1 MMSGKQYKAF
11 GLLLCFFSLQIAV
24 AQTVPDRIEFAGMQL
39 FLTKKAKAR
48 IQADVDMIRKSAT
61 YFQQKVDRANLFFP
75 VIEKVFTEEGFP
87 TEFKY
92 LALQESS
99 LVSDAVSSSQA
110 VGYWQF
116 KKESAVEVGV
126 KVDHR
131 VDERMNIYASSKG
144 AAKYLKRNQAVLNN
158 WVYTLLSYNM
168 GLGGVRSQVNNEY
181 VGAQQME
188 IDDDMHWYVFRFL
201 AHKIAYE
208 GMVGNAHHSSLHL
221 VGYKITEQ
229 KKLQDIATETGL
241 NEQLVLD
248 YNKWCLHKEIPGDRE
263 YVVILPVPIADR
275 ERYIA
280 QYEKGVITT
289 PIHPPIIV
297 SKEAVHGTIVD
308 KGGVAYTAIDEV
320 PDWSKAPMRV
330 SINRVKAIRAA
341 SGDDINSITL
351 NAGIS
356 KEGFLRFNEITL
368 SHQLIPGN
376 YYYLQL
382 KRLKAL
388 VAFHTVKKGESTWSI
403 AQHYGIKQ
411 GAILSKNRM
420 DKHEALKEGRVL
432 WLRDKRPKDTPI
444 EYKKMEEPVTKAI
457 EVKPTVVIPP
467 IPVNDSTIPVIRESL
482 PDNDKYIY
490 HVVKQGETMFGISR
504 SYYVS
509 SDSILHWNG
518 LSDYSLKTGQNLI
531 VGRKIKAQVKH
542 IVKQGETLYKIAQ
555 LYKVDVNTILKN
567 NNKTEASLKIG
578 EELIISQ

>member
-1 MMSGKQYKAF
+1 MMRATNGKALV
-11 GLLLCFFSLQIAV
+11 LLFCFFSIQVAV

-39 FLTKKAKAR
+39 FFTKKAKAR
-48 IQADVDMIRKSAT
+48 IQADVDMIKKSTT

-87 TEFKY
+87 AEFKY

-131 VDERMNIYASSKG
+131 VDERMNIYASTKG

-158 WVYTLLSYNM
+158 WIYTLLSYNM
-168 GLGGVRSQVNNEY
+168 GLGGVKSQVNNEY

-221 VGYKITEQ
+221 VGYKTSEQ
-229 KKLQDIATETGL
+229 KKLQEIATEAGL
-241 NEQLVLD
+241 DEQLVLD

-263 YVVILPVPIADR
+263 YTVILPVPIADR
-275 ERYIA
+275 EQYIA
-280 QYEKGVITT
+280 KYEKGVSA

-297 SKEAVHGTIVD
+297 SQEPVHGTIVD
-308 KGGVAYTAIDEV
+308 KEGVAYTAIDEV
-320 PDWSKAPMRV
+320 PDWTKAPMRV
-330 SINRVKAIRAA
+330 SINRVKAVRI
-341 SGDDINSITL
+341 SPGDEINGITL
-351 NAGIS
+351 KMGIS
-356 KEGFLRFNEITL
+356 KEGFLRFNEITI

-382 KRLKAL
+382 KRMKAL
-388 VAFHTVKKGESTWSI
+388 VAFHTVKKGESVWSI

-420 DKHEALKEGRVL
+420 DKNEALKEGRVL

-444 EYKKMEEPVTKAI
+444 EYQKMEEAVIKPI
-457 EVKPTVVIPP
+457 DVKRNIVIPP
-467 IPVNDSTIPVIRESL
+467 IPSNDSSTPVLRESL
-482 PDNDKYIY
+482 PDNDKFIY
-490 HVVKQGETMFGISR
+490 HTVKQGETMFGISR

-509 SDSILHWNG
+509 SDSILHWNA
-518 LSDYSLKTGQNLI
+518 LPDYSIKTGQYLI
-531 VGRKIKAQVKH
+531 VGRKIKTPVKH
-542 IVKQGETLYKIAQ
+542 VVKQGETLYKIAQ

-567 NNKTEASLKIG
+567 NNKTEASIKIG

>member
-1 MMSGKQYKAF
+1 MNRYIAIVF
-11 GLLLCFFSLQIAV
+11 FICFLSSAITSAQI
-24 AQTVPDRIEFAGMQL
+24 VPDRIEFAGMQL

-48 IQADVDMIRKSAT
+48 VQADVDMIKKSAT

-75 VIEKVFTEEGFP
+75 VIEKVFAEEGFP
-87 TEFKY
+87 SEFKY

-99 LVSDAVSSSQA
+99 LVSDAVSSSHA

-131 VDERMNIYASSKG
+131 VDERMNIYASSRG

-188 IDDDMHWYVFRFL
+188 IDEDMHWYVFRFL

-221 VGYKITEQ
+221 IAYKLSEQ
-229 KKLQDIATETGL
+229 RKLQDIAKEANL
-241 NEQLVLD
+241 DEQLVLD
-248 YNKWCLHKEIPGDRE
+248 YNKWCLHKEVPGDKE
-263 YVVILPVPIADR
+263 YTVILPVPVADR
-275 ERYIA
+275 EQYIA
-280 QYEKGVITT
+280 KYEKGSASPIT
-289 PIHPPIIV
+289 PVRPPVIV
-297 SKEAVHGTIVD
+297 SNEPARGTIVD
-308 KGGVAYTAIDEV
+308 KEGVAYTAIDEV
-320 PDWSKAPMRV
+320 PDWTKAPMRV
-330 SINRVKAIRAA
+330 SINRVKAVRIAP
-341 SGDDINSITL
+341 GDDIHTITL
-351 NAGIS
+351 KSGIS
-356 KEGFLRFNEITL
+356 KEGFLRFNEITV

-382 KRLKAL
+382 KRTKAL
-388 VAFHTVKKGESTWSI
+388 VPFHTVKKGESVWSI

-411 GAILSKNRM
+411 SAILSKNRM
-420 DKHEALKEGRVL
+420 DKQEALKEGRIL

-444 EYKKMEEPVTKAI
+444 EFTKIEVTKPVD
-457 EVKPTVVIPP
+457 VKPMVVKPVPFKDTITP
-467 IPVNDSTIPVIRESL
+467 IIQETLLLNDQ
-482 PDNDKYIY
+482 YIY

-518 LSDYSLKTGQNLI
+518 MTDYSIKTGQNLV
-531 VGRKIKAQVKH
+531 VGRKLKTPVKH

-555 LYKVDVNTILKN
+555 QYHIEVNTILKN
-567 NNKTEASLKIG
+567 NNKTEASLKVG

>member
-1 MMSGKQYKAF
+1 MTVNRYIAIV
-11 GLLLCFFSLQIAV
+11 FSVCLFLSQITV
-24 AQTVPDRIEFAGMQL
+24 AQVVPDRIEFAGMQL

-48 IQADVDMIRKSAT
+48 VQADVDMIKKSAT

-75 VIEKVFTEEGFP
+75 VIEKVFAEEGFP
-87 TEFKY
+87 SEFKY

-131 VDERMNIYASSKG
+131 VDERMNIYASSRG
-144 AAKYLKRNQAVLNN
+144 AAKYLKRNQGVLNN

-188 IDDDMHWYVFRFL
+188 IDEDMHWYVFRFL

-208 GMVGNAHHSSLHL
+208 GMVGNAHHSTLHL
-221 VGYKITEQ
+221 VGYKLTEQ
-229 KKLQDIATETGL
+229 KKLQDIAKEAGID
-241 NEQLVLD
+241 EQLVLD
-248 YNKWCLHKEIPGDRE
+248 YNKWCLHKEVPGDKE
-263 YVVILPVPIADR
+263 YTVILPVPVADR
-275 ERYIA
+275 EQYIA
-280 QYEKGVITT
+280 KYEKGNTSTIT
-289 PIHPPIIV
+289 PVHPPVIV
-297 SKEAVHGTIVD
+297 SNEPVHGTIVD
-308 KGGVAYTAIDEV
+308 KDGVAYTAIDEV
-320 PDWSKAPMRV
+320 PDWTKAPMRV
-330 SINRVKAIRAA
+330 SINRVKAVRISA
-341 SGDDINSITL
+341 GDDIHTITL
-351 NAGIS
+351 KTAIS
-356 KEGFLRFNEITL
+356 KEGFLRFNEITV

-382 KRLKAL
+382 KRTKAL
-388 VAFHTVKKGESTWSI
+388 VPYHTVKRGESVWSI

-411 GAILSKNRM
+411 SAILSKNRM

-444 EYKKMEEPVTKAI
+444 EFKKIE
-457 EVKPTVVIPP
+457 EVKPVEEVKP
-467 IPVNDSTIPVIRESL
+467 IPSNDTITPIIRETL
-482 PDNDKYIY
+482 PLNDQYIY

-509 SDSILHWNG
+509 SDSVLHWNG
-518 LSDYSLKTGQNLI
+518 MTDYSIKTGQNLI
-531 VGRKIKAQVKH
+531 VGRKLKTAVTH
-542 IVKQGETLYKIAQ
+542 VVKQGETLYKIAQ
-555 LYKVDVNTILKN
+555 QYNIDVNTILKN
-567 NNKTEASLKIG
+567 NNKTEASIKIG
-578 EELIISQ
+578 EELIISH

>member
-1 MMSGKQYKAF
+1 MNRYLAIACLVCILSAPIA
-11 GLLLCFFSLQIAV
+11 SAQI
-24 AQTVPDRIEFAGMQL
+24 VPDRIEFAGMQL

-48 IQADVDMIRKSAT
+48 VQADVDMIKKSAT

-75 VIEKVFTEEGFP
+75 VIEKVFAEEGFP
-87 TEFKY
+87 SEFKY

-131 VDERMNIYASSKG
+131 VDERMNIYASSRG
-144 AAKYLKRNQAVLNN
+144 AAKYLKRNQGVLNN

-188 IDDDMHWYVFRFL
+188 IDEDMHWYVFRFL

-221 VGYKITEQ
+221 IAYKLSEQ
-229 KKLQDIATETGL
+229 KKLQDIAKEANL
-241 NEQLVLD
+241 DEQIVLD
-248 YNKWCLHKEIPGDRE
+248 YNKWCLHKEVPGDKE
-263 YVVILPVPIADR
+263 YTVILPVPVADR
-275 ERYIA
+275 EQYISR
-280 QYEKGVITT
+280 YEKGNASTIT
-289 PIHPPIIV
+289 PVRPPVIV
-297 SKEAVHGTIVD
+297 SNEPVSGTIVD
-308 KGGVAYTAIDEV
+308 KDGEVYPAIDEV
-320 PDWSKAPMRV
+320 PDWSRAPMKV
-330 SINRVKAIRAA
+330 SINRVKAVRAA
-341 SGDDINSITL
+341 KGDNIHNITL

-382 KRLKAL
+382 KRTKAL
-388 VAFHTVKKGESTWSI
+388 VPFHTVKKGESVWSI

-411 GAILSKNRM
+411 SAILSKNRM

-432 WLRDKRPKDTPI
+432 WLRDKRPKDTAI
-444 EYKKMEEPVTKAI
+444 EFKKIE
-457 EVKPTVVIPP
+457 EVKPVEVKSIVVKP
-467 IPVNDSTIPVIRESL
+467 IPSNDTITPIIQETL
-482 PDNDKYIY
+482 PLNDQYIY

-518 LSDYSLKTGQNLI
+518 MTDYSIKTGQNLV
-531 VGRKIKAQVKH
+531 VGRKLKAPIASVKH
-542 IVKQGETLYKIAQ
+542 IVKQGDTLYKIAQ
-555 LYKVDVNTILKN
+555 QYHVEVSSILKN

>member
-1 MMSGKQYKAF
+1 MTRNYYTAIVF
-11 GLLLCFFSLQIAV
+11 FICFLSQTITIAQI
-24 AQTVPDRIEFAGMQL
+24 VPDRIEFAGMQL

-48 IQADVDMIRKSAT
+48 VQADVDMIKKSTT

-75 VIEKVFTEEGFP
+75 VIEKVFVEEGFP
-87 TEFKY
+87 SEFKY

-131 VDERMNIYASSKG
+131 VDERMNIYASSRG
-144 AAKYLKRNQAVLNN
+144 AAKYLKRNQGVLNN

-188 IDDDMHWYVFRFL
+188 IDEDMHWYVFRFL

-221 VGYKITEQ
+221 IAYKLSEQ
-229 KKLQDIATETGL
+229 KKLQDIAKEANL
-241 NEQLVLD
+241 DEQLVLD
-248 YNKWCLHKEIPGDRE
+248 YNKWCLHKEVPGDKE
-263 YVVILPVPIADR
+263 YTVILPVPVADR
-275 ERYIA
+275 EQYIA
-280 QYEKGVITT
+280 KYEKGNASTIT
-289 PIHPPIIV
+289 PVHPPVIV
-297 SKEAVHGTIVD
+297 SIEPTPGTIVD
-308 KGGVAYTAIDEV
+308 KEGVAYTSIDEV
-320 PDWSKAPMRV
+320 PDWTKAPMRV
-330 SINRVKAIRAA
+330 SINRVKALRIAV
-341 SGDDINSITL
+341 SDDIHTITL
-351 NAGIS
+351 TSGIS
-356 KEGFLRFNEITL
+356 KEGFLRFNEITV

-382 KRLKAL
+382 KRTKAL
-388 VAFHTVKKGESTWSI
+388 VPYHTVRKGESIWSI
-403 AQHYGIKQ
+403 AQHYGMKQ
-411 GAILSKNRM
+411 SAILSKNRM
-420 DKHEALKEGRVL
+420 AKHEAIKEGRVL

-444 EYKKMEEPVTKAI
+444 EFKKIE
-457 EVKPTVVIPP
+457 EVKPAEVKPIVVKP
-467 IPVNDSTIPVIRESL
+467 IPFNDTITPIIQETL
-482 PDNDKYIY
+482 LLNDQYIY

-518 LSDYSLKTGQNLI
+518 MNDYFIKTGQNLI
-531 VGRKIKAQVKH
+531 VGRKLKGMPVKH

-555 LYKVDVNTILKN
+555 QYHVEVSSILKN
-567 NNKTEASLKIG
+567 NSKTEASIKIG

>member
-1 MMSGKQYKAF
+1 MNRYVTIV
-11 GLLLCFFSLQIAV
+11 FFICLFSSPFINAQI
-24 AQTVPDRIEFAGMQL
+24 VPDRVDFAGMQL

-48 IQADVDMIRKSAT
+48 VQADVDMIKKSAT

-131 VDERMNIYASSKG
+131 VDERMNIYASSRG
-144 AAKYLKRNQAVLNN
+144 AAKYLKRNQGVLNN

-168 GLGGVRSQVNNEY
+168 GLGGVRSQVNSEY

-188 IDDDMHWYVFRFL
+188 IDEDMHWYVFRFL

-221 VGYKITEQ
+221 VGYKLTEQ
-229 KKLQDIATETGL
+229 KKLKDIAQEAGL
-241 NEQLVLD
+241 DEQLVLD
-248 YNKWCLHKEIPGDRE
+248 YNKWCLHKEIPGDKE
-263 YVVILPVPIADR
+263 YTVILPVPVADR
-275 ERYIA
+275 EQYIA
-280 QYEKGVITT
+280 KYEKGNTSTT
-289 PIHPPIIV
+289 PIHPPVIV
-297 SKEAVHGTIVD
+297 SNEPVQGTIID
-308 KGGVAYTAIDEV
+308 KEGVAYTAIDEV
-320 PDWSKAPMRV
+320 PDWSKAPMLV
-330 SINRVKAIRAA
+330 SINRVKAVRIAK
-341 SGDDINSITL
+341 GDDIHTITL
-351 NAGIS
+351 KAGIS
-356 KEGFLRFNEITL
+356 KEGFLRFNEITV

-382 KRLKAL
+382 KRTKAL
-388 VAFHTVKKGESTWSI
+388 VPYHTVKKGESVWSI
-403 AQHYGIKQ
+403 AQHYGMKQ
-411 GAILSKNRM
+411 SAILSKNRM

-444 EYKKMEEPVTKAI
+444 EFKKVE
-457 EVKPTVVIPP
+457 EVKPVEVKPIVVKP
-467 IPVNDSTIPVIRESL
+467 IPANDTIVPIIKETL
-482 PDNDKYIY
+482 PMNDRYIY

-509 SDSILHWNG
+509 SDSILHWNSM
-518 LSDYSLKTGQNLI
+518 SDYSLKTGQNLI
-531 VGRKIKAQVKH
+531 VGRKLKTPVKH
-542 IVKQGETLYKIAQ
+542 VVKQGETLYKIAQ
-555 LYKVDVNTILKN
+555 QYNVEVNTILKN
-567 NNKTEASLKIG
+567 NSKTEASIKIG